1 MTSKDYLDEVFE
13 TELQGSVELAKEFQ
27 SALFENNSPR
37 ELSGNLYSF
46 SPTNENILIEN
57 LFDEEDVQS
66 VSAIIFKERLES
78 YIKRIG

>member
-13 TELQGSVELAKEFQ
+13 TELQGSVELAKKFR
-27 SALFENNSPR
+27 SALLENNSPL

-46 SPTNENILIEN
+46 CMTNESVLIEN

-66 VSAIIFKERLES
+66 VSAIIFKERLDS
-78 YIKRIG
+78 YIKQIG